1 MKGGGPEGPHHLAQ
15 GPRGL
20 CEAAWGSRR
29 TIVTCPP
36 PSHSPCPTP
45 GQSWGKV
52 WAVWARGFF
61 LPFPAVLFFH
71 EEGARSRAV
80 ETGVAPDK
88 GRKACRGEI
97 GAWELSVAGEISKAG
112 CEGDDL
118 YLSPEIQQ

>member
-1 MKGGGPEGPHHLAQ
+1 MGRQKIRPHHLAS
-15 GPRGL
+15 GLRGL

-29 TIVTCPP
+29 RTILTCPP
-36 PSHSPCPTP
+36 QTP
-45 GQSWGKV
+45 LPAPGRSWGRG
-52 WAVWARGFF
+52 WAFWARGSF
-61 LPFPAVLFFH
+61 LLTCLFFR
-71 EEGARSRAV
+71 EGGARSRAV

-88 GRKACRGEI
+88 GRKASRGEI